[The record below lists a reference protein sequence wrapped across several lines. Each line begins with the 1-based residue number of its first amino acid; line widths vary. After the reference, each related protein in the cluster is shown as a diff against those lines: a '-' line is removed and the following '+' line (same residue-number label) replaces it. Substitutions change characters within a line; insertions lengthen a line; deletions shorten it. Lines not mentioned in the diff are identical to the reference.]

1 MSRRAAL
8 LPTSLL
14 FTLAACVGG
23 EKDPADGDST
33 DGGADGA
40 ADGGA
45 ADGGADGGGGGT
57 VRAQARV
64 QLQVQLPDGG
74 SLPLVGAEVAL
85 GAEGP
90 PADGV
95 YPCVDDDLDGVVSC
109 AAEVDAR
116 ATSLVACWRSPEGA
130 EGCAEPVAFDG
141 ATVASRAEEGT
152 GRVAPVE
159 IHPEIVA
166 PDTAVWGKMTLA
178 DGFRTYSCLGQ
189 PELCT
194 DKPTVSV
201 RGPDGGS
208 SRPVPVGRGG
218 EYLLGLS
225 GEARPAEAT
234 LAVEIGESGPLTAY
248 PAPAGGEQGLM
259 LNEPA
264 LQIWAEVLEV
274 DAGTVRI
281 GLRAETRALGREG
294 VVRAEV
300 PVTELRVVATPNW
313 RGSAEL
319 TEEGVLWTADPEAP
333 SQALKVCAA
342 RGYATACAPVV
353 RLLTDGAGGVRL
365 AGDNPTQA
373 YAAVGADGEPVEGA
387 RISVPSNPKDL
398 FLATPADEAGEAYL
412 DGPVNPRSVWA
423 WAPGH
428 APGMI
433 YDEGGE
439 PGMRAEATPIRLVPT
454 YTDAELVATDVRGG
468 INYATADGRLSFTLP
483 TDSLMDDAGLVRRPY
498 KVRLAVV
505 DPGET
510 HPTPLDI
517 TERELSVLTPKISV
531 YIGFEEEDGR
541 PIVARFNSEVSAP
554 TLNAT
559 FADGSSLPEKMPS
572 FGLQPSD
579 RSSWTRNV
587 GLADPAGGGSF
598 NLTIPQPGWHLV
610 AEEYDPGHCVA
621 VYVDEQAGYD
631 TLWFDWDDP
640 FSAAAGSGSIRI
652 RSNPVLLY
660 NLPDWADVDVTL
672 GNKYGPDLGMPE
684 ASASLRATAPGRRIS
699 LYDEPVR
706 GMEDC
711 PAVTLPTVPTLPSD
725 DHFFTRMRLGEVTV
739 SGTTYTADQLAQGYY
754 DTIDPSGLSTTL
766 TDWKANACAWPASPG
781 DAHATY
787 QNLGDLG
794 FVRDMYSYTDP
805 ATGNVCMYVTNYD
818 SFAAWGAGAAIA
830 TVAMEWSPAPG
841 VTSPTAPKYTKFYVF
856 SADGNS
862 RLLSADLDG
871 NGSRAVPQLCM
882 NCHGGDNPSAYD
894 IAQNGW
900 PNQGDVGARFLPFDP
915 AAYGYLHS
923 IAPGVPSGL
932 TRADQEDDLRAL
944 NEDVLSTAVDPET
957 RALIHLWYGSTA
969 TSSNTL
975 PAVAANPHAVPTAWG
990 GSPTDREAW
999 VEVVQPRCLLCHMSL
1014 NDNWDWDAP
1023 GELAGWGNY
1032 IHTLV
1037 SENRM
1042 MPHAR
1047 RPFQNLYSSRYPH
1060 ETTVLE
1066 DFFYARGGWT
1076 DPSTGDP
1083 LECSF

>member
-1 MSRRAAL
+1 MTRRAAL

-33 DGGADGA
+33 GDGADGA

-64 QLQVQLPDGG
+64 QLRVSLPDG
-74 SLPLVGAEVAL
+74 STTPLVGAAVAL
-85 GAEGP
+85 AAEGP
-90 PADGV
+90 PADGA

-130 EGCAEPVAFDG
+130 EGCAEPVPFDG
-141 ATVASRAEEGT
+141 AVAAASRAEEGT
-152 GRVAPVE
+152 GRIAPVD
-159 IHPEIVA
+159 IAPEIVA
-166 PDTAVWGKMTLA
+166 PDTAIWGRLTMA
-178 DGFRTYSCLGQ
+178 DGFRTYSCAGQ

-194 DKPTVSV
+194 DRPTVSV
-201 RGPDGGS
+201 RGPDGGES
-208 SRPVPVGRGG
+208 PAVPVGQRGD
-218 EYLLGLS
+218 YLLGLS
-225 GEARPAEAT
+225 GAARPAEAT

-248 PAPAGGEQGLM
+248 PAPAGGEQALM

-264 LQIWAEVLEV
+264 LQLWAEVLEI

-294 VVRAEV
+294 VVRGEA
-300 PVTELRVVATPNW
+300 PLSELRVVATPNW

-319 TEEGVLWTADPEAP
+319 TEEGVLWSADPEAA
-333 SQALKVCAA
+333 SQSLKVCAA

-353 RLLTDGAGGVRL
+353 RLLSDGAGGLRL
-365 AGDNPTQA
+365 AADSPTQA
-373 YAAVGADGEPVEGA
+373 YAAVGPDGEPVEGA
-387 RISVPSNPKDL
+387 RVTVPGNAKDL
-398 FLATPADEAGEAYL
+398 FLAREADDQGEAYL
-412 DGPVNPRSVWA
+412 DGPVTPRSVWA

-428 APGMI
+428 AAGMI

-454 YTDAELVATDVRGG
+454 YTDADLVATDVRGG

-483 TDSLMDDAGLVRRPY
+483 TDSLMDDAGIVRRPY

-517 TERELSVLTPKISV
+517 MGRELSVLTPKISV

-541 PIVARFNSEVSAP
+541 PIVAQFNGEVARP
-554 TLNAT
+554 TLTAK
-559 FADGSSLPEKMPS
+559 FADGATLPEKKPS
-572 FGLQPSD
+572 FNLQPSD
-579 RSSWTRNV
+579 RSSWV
-587 GLADPAGGGSF
+587 QDAAMADPAGGGF
-598 NLTIPQPGWHLV
+598 NLTIPKPGWWIV
-610 AEEYDPGHCVA
+610 AEPYDPGHCIS

-631 TLWFDWDDP
+631 TLWATWTDP
-640 FSAAAGSGSIRI
+640 SSSATGSTAVRI
-652 RSNPVLLY
+652 RGNRVLLY
-660 NLPDWADVDVTL
+660 NLPDWADVEVTL
-672 GNKYGPDLGMPE
+672 GNKYGPDEGMPE
-684 ASASLRATAPGRRIS
+684 ASATLRASAPGRRRS
-699 LYDEPVR
+699 LYDEPM
-706 GMEDC
+706 GDMEDC
-711 PAVTLPTVPTLPSD
+711 PSVTLPTVPVLPSD
-725 DHFFTRMRLGEVTV
+725 DHFFTKTRLEDYSSGSVTV
-739 SGTTYTADQLAQGYY
+739 TADQLAQDYY

-766 TDWKANACAWPASPG
+766 SDWKANACGWPAGPG
-781 DAHATY
+781 DANATY

-805 ATGNVCMYVTNYD
+805 ATGTVCMYVTNYL
-818 SFAAWGAGAAIA
+818 SFAAWAAGAPIA
-830 TVAMEWSPAPG
+830 TVAMEWSAAPG
-841 VTSPTAPKYTKFYVF
+841 VTSPTAQKYTKFYVF
-856 SADGNS
+856 SADGDT
-862 RLLSADLDG
+862 RLLRADLDG
-871 NGSRAVPQLCM
+871 NGDRAVPHLCM
-882 NCHGGDNPSAYD
+882 NCHGGDDLSEGDLA
-894 IAQNGW
+894 ANGW

-923 IAPGVPSGL
+923 IVPGVPSGL
-932 TRADQEDDLRAL
+932 TRADLEDDLRAL
-944 NEDVLSTAVDPET
+944 NEDVLTTSADPET
-957 RALIHLWYGSTA
+957 RSLIHLWYGSTA

-999 VEVVQPRCLLCHMSL
+999 VEVIQPRCLLCHMSL
-1014 NDNWDWDAP
+1014 NDNYDWDAP
-1023 GELAGWGNY
+1023 AELAGWGNY

-1037 SENRM
+1037 SESRE

-1047 RPFQNLYSSRYPH
+1047 RPFQNLYSSQRPH
-1060 ETTVLE
+1060 ETDVLE
-1066 DFFYARGGWT
+1066 DFFYARGSWT
-1076 DPSTGDP
+1076 DFSTGDP